1 MARRS
6 RSLSLPG
13 RPSRF
18 PLMEKNIAL
27 SKRKQV
33 HWSTDLEEVIY
44 FAPDSAIMRR
54 DGSALRTFDRR
65 VRMLR
70 ARSSST
76 LNKRLPLKASQTLA
90 RSINDANSMLIRT
103 GVNILT
109 HQFDRLKNRSDSL
122 DMFDEQS
129 NSRWKEL
136 LALYQKRMRDQLD
149 EQEEEWVLEP
159 RQEKRI
165 SARIECDVPFT
176 TIGCFQ
182 DSTKRLLPH
191 YILNEMDPSISNYG
205 GECWAGHKS
214 TNNYMSLGEAD
225 PDMCLGDDYKN
236 CGKFDRFCA
245 GKLWANMVYEIDDP
259 TCSLEYE
266 KVGCFQDR
274 HRSQR
279 PLPSYLM
286 NDRDVFHHTFS
297 GKLIDWRNWDVYVP
311 DLACRCAKKAH
322 EKGMTFFGLQ
332 FYGECW
338 SGANSQ
344 NTFAMDG
351 PHQACTDQCYQ
362 PCHPYSKFCVGQNFV
377 NFVYKIK
384 SRECEIGIQPIGC
397 FNEEKNNRAFGEEIY
412 NEVDPSS
419 PVFAGHLIST
429 KNWAKDFPLLLCK
442 CARSAK
448 AKGYDYFGVNNFGS
462 CWSDEVAAGRYNLHG
477 ESSQCFEGD
486 VTAAGSNK
494 TQKLCPPGSMLCS
507 GGAVTNY
514 VYKMTDPIPVI

>member
-149 EQEEEWVLEP
+149 EQEEEWVWGFEWVFGLHARSVLLVESWP
-159 RQEKRI
+159 KKARKHTGDDVSVSRCVGKRVFTTCMKLLQ
-165 SARIECDVPFT
+165 RIECMNRICGRRKIT
-176 TIGCFQ
+176 
-182 DSTKRLLPH
+182 
-191 YILNEMDPSISNYG
+191 E
-205 GECWAGHKS
+205 EHK
-214 TNNYMSLGEAD
+214 
-225 PDMCLGDDYKN
+225 
-236 CGKFDRFCA
+236 
-245 GKLWANMVYEIDDP
+245 
-259 TCSLEYE
+259 
-266 KVGCFQDR
+266 
-274 HRSQR
+274 
-279 PLPSYLM
+279 
-286 NDRDVFHHTFS
+286 
-297 GKLIDWRNWDVYVP
+297 
-311 DLACRCAKKAH
+311 
-322 EKGMTFFGLQ
+322 
-332 FYGECW
+332 
-338 SGANSQ
+338 
-344 NTFAMDG
+344 
-351 PHQACTDQCYQ
+351 
-362 PCHPYSKFCVGQNFV
+362 
-377 NFVYKIK
+377 
-384 SRECEIGIQPIGC
+384 
-397 FNEEKNNRAFGEEIY
+397 EEHKESKNNEQERFI
-412 NEVDPSS
+412 
-419 PVFAGHLIST
+419 
-429 KNWAKDFPLLLCK
+429 C
-442 CARSAK
+442 
-448 AKGYDYFGVNNFGS
+448 
-462 CWSDEVAAGRYNLHG
+462 
-477 ESSQCFEGD
+477 
-486 VTAAGSNK
+486 
-494 TQKLCPPGSMLCS
+494 
-507 GGAVTNY
+507 
-514 VYKMTDPIPVI
+514 

>member
-149 EQEEEWVLEP
+149 EQEEEWVWGFEWVFGLH
-159 RQEKRI
+159 
-165 SARIECDVPFT
+165 ARSVLLVGAKTYRRWCQ
-176 TIGCFQ
+176 CFKMRRKT
-182 DSTKRLLPH
+182 SFHHLYET
-191 YILNEMDPSISNYG
+191 
-205 GECWAGHKS
+205 AS
-214 TNNYMSLGEAD
+214 TNWMYES
-225 PDMCLGDDYKN
+225 
-236 CGKFDRFCA
+236 
-245 GKLWANMVYEIDDP
+245 NMW
-259 TCSLEYE
+259 E
-266 KVGCFQDR
+266 KKDHWGT
-274 HRSQR
+274 QR
-279 PLPSYLM
+279 
-286 NDRDVFHHTFS
+286 
-297 GKLIDWRNWDVYVP
+297 G
-311 DLACRCAKKAH
+311 
-322 EKGMTFFGLQ
+322 
-332 FYGECW
+332 
-338 SGANSQ
+338 
-344 NTFAMDG
+344 
-351 PHQACTDQCYQ
+351 
-362 PCHPYSKFCVGQNFV
+362 
-377 NFVYKIK
+377 
-384 SRECEIGIQPIGC
+384 
-397 FNEEKNNRAFGEEIY
+397 
-412 NEVDPSS
+412 
-419 PVFAGHLIST
+419 
-429 KNWAKDFPLLLCK
+429 
-442 CARSAK
+442 
-448 AKGYDYFGVNNFGS
+448 
-462 CWSDEVAAGRYNLHG
+462 
-477 ESSQCFEGD
+477 
-486 VTAAGSNK
+486 
-494 TQKLCPPGSMLCS
+494 TQRKQ
-507 GGAVTNY
+507 
-514 VYKMTDPIPVI
+514 K